1 MNKLIPTALT
11 AEAIK
16 EKAKSLGADLVG
28 IADGA
33 LMDQYPPDPENPR
46 TPSHITEFDGA
57 RVIVLAKR
65 ISFAT
70 SRLPDW
76 NNQHKFYGDELLI
89 SALEEL
95 ALDLVF
101 WLEDNGVPG
110 LLVPY
115 HHVDPLKFQ
124 KGKDTQATHP
134 LSAEHAAVEAGLG
147 TLGLNHQLITPEFG
161 PRVILGLVM
170 TPADIEP
177 DSKLADALC
186 LGPECGRCLKS
197 CPADAVKHWDRDWLS
212 CNRFRSPFG
221 FEFLSDY
228 LTGILTEEDQ
238 TQQIAKLRGMESS
251 EIFQAMLRGSGIITG
266 CRRCADVCPVGQDY
280 DVLLKKW
287 VDEIP
292 EETPEKQKRLEAM
305 IAEETLPASYEKQK
319 RWIGE
324 WPVGEL
330 EGKTKNG

>member
-1 MNKLIPTALT
+1 MNELIPTILT
-11 AEAIK
+11 SDAVK

-33 LMDQYPPDPENPR
+33 LMDQFPPYPDNPR
-46 TPSHITEFDGA
+46 TPSHITEIDGA

-70 SRLPDW
+70 SRLPAW
-76 NNQHKFYGDELLI
+76 NDQHKFYGDELLI

-110 LLVPY
+110 LMVPY
-115 HHVDPLKFQ
+115 HHVDPLKFI
-124 KGKDTQATHP
+124 KGEDTQATHP

-147 TLGLNHQLITPEFG
+147 TLGLNHQLITPEYG

-170 TPADIEP
+170 TSADIEP
-177 DSKLADALC
+177 DQKIDDALC
-186 LGPECGRCLKS
+186 LGPECGRCLTA
-197 CPADAVKHWDRDWLS
+197 CPADAVQHWDRDWKR
-212 CNRFRSPFG
+212 CDGFRSPFG
-221 FEFLSDY
+221 FEFMSDY
-228 LTGILTEEDQ
+228 LTDILTEEDQ
-238 TQQIAKLRGMESS
+238 LQQIAKLRGMESS

-266 CRRCADVCPVGQDY
+266 CRRCADVCPVGNDY
-280 DVLLKKW
+280 ETLLKKW
-287 VDEIP
+287 VDKIP
-292 EETPEKQKRLEAM
+292 EETPEKLKRLKTMVAEA
-305 IAEETLPASYEKQK
+305 TLPEAYAKQH

-324 WPVGEL
+324 FNLG
-330 EGKTKNG
+330 N

>member
-1 MNKLIPTALT
+1 MNELIPTSLT
-11 AEAIK
+11 SEAIK
-16 EKAKSLGADLVG
+16 EKAKELGADLVG

-33 LMDQYPPDPENPR
+33 LMDQYPPDPDNPR
-46 TPSHITEFDGA
+46 TPSHITEIDGA

-70 SRLPDW
+70 SRLPAW
-76 NNQHKFYGDELLI
+76 NDQHKFYGDELLI

-101 WLEDNGVPG
+101 WMEDNGAPA
-110 LLVPY
+110 LMVPY
-115 HHVDPLKFQ
+115 HHVDPLKFE

-161 PRVILGLVM
+161 PRVILGIVM
-170 TPADIEP
+170 TSADIEP
-177 DSKLADALC
+177 DIKIENTLC
-186 LGPECGRCLKS
+186 LGPECGRCLS
-197 CPADAVKHWDRDWLS
+197 ACPADAVQHWDRDWAA
-212 CNRFRSPFG
+212 CDKFRSPFG
-221 FEFLSDY
+221 FEFMSDY
-228 LTGILTEEDQ
+228 LTSILTEEDQ
-238 TQQIAKLRGMESS
+238 LLQIAKLRGMESS

-266 CRRCADVCPVGQDY
+266 CRRCADVCPVGDDY
-280 DVLLKKW
+280 ETLLKKW

-292 EETPEKQKRLEAM
+292 EETPGKLRRLEAM
-305 IAEETLPASYEKQK
+305 VAEATLPDIYEKQR

-324 WPVGEL
+324 IET
-330 EGKTKNG
+330 GK

>member
-1 MNKLIPTALT
+1 MNELIPTRLT
-11 AEAIK
+11 SEAIK

-33 LMDQYPPDPENPR
+33 LMDKFPPDSANPR
-46 TPSHITEFDGA
+46 TPSHITDIDGA

-70 SRLPDW
+70 SRLPAW
-76 NNQHKFYGDELLI
+76 NDQHKFYGDELLI

-101 WLEDNGVPG
+101 WLEDNGAPG

-115 HHVDPLKFQ
+115 HHVDPLKFI
-124 KGKDTQATHP
+124 KGEDTQATRP

-147 TLGLNHQLITPEFG
+147 TLGLNQQLITPEYG
-161 PRVILGLVM
+161 PRVILGLVL
-170 TPADIEP
+170 TSADIEP
-177 DSKLADALC
+177 DSIMEKVLC
-186 LGPECGRCLKS
+186 RGPECGRCLMA
-197 CPADAVKHWDRDWLS
+197 CPADAVQHWDRDWEACDKYL
-212 CNRFRSPFG
+212 SPFG

-228 LTGILTEEDQ
+228 LTNVLKEPDQ
-238 TQQIAKLRGMESS
+238 ANKIGMLRGMESS

-266 CRRCADVCPVGQDY
+266 CRRCADVCPVGDDY
-280 DVLLKKW
+280 EELLKKW

-292 EETPEKQKRLEAM
+292 EETPEKLKRLEVM
-305 IAEETLPASYEKQK
+305 ITEASLPTSYEKQK
-319 RWIGE
+319 RWIGNFK
-324 WPVGEL
+324 PRGQ
-330 EGKTKNG
+330 

>member
-1 MNKLIPTALT
+1 MNELIPTILT
-11 AEAIK
+11 SDAVK

-33 LMDQYPPDPENPR
+33 LMDQFPPNPDNPR
-46 TPSHITEFDGA
+46 TPSHITEIDGA

-70 SRLPDW
+70 SRLPAW
-76 NNQHKFYGDELLI
+76 NDQHKFYGDELLI

-110 LLVPY
+110 LMVPY
-115 HHVDPLKFQ
+115 HHVDPLKFI
-124 KGKDTQATHP
+124 KGEDTQATHP

-147 TLGLNHQLITPEFG
+147 TLGLNHQLITPEYG

-170 TPADIEP
+170 TSADIEP
-177 DSKLADALC
+177 DQKIGDALC
-186 LGPECGRCLKS
+186 LGPECGRCLAA
-197 CPADAVKHWDRDWLS
+197 CPADAVQHWDRDWKR
-212 CNRFRSPFG
+212 CDGFRSPFG
-221 FEFLSDY
+221 FEFMSDY
-228 LTGILTEEDQ
+228 LTDILTEEDQ
-238 TQQIAKLRGMESS
+238 LQQIAKLRGMESS

-266 CRRCADVCPVGQDY
+266 CRRCADVCPVGNDY
-280 DVLLKKW
+280 ETLLKKW
-287 VDEIP
+287 VDKIP
-292 EETPEKQKRLEAM
+292 EETPEKLKRLKTMVAEA
-305 IAEETLPASYEKQK
+305 TLPEAYAKQH

-324 WPVGEL
+324 FNLG
-330 EGKTKNG
+330 N

>member
-1 MNKLIPTALT
+1 MNTLLPTTLT
-11 AEAIK
+11 TEAIK
-16 EKAKSLGADLVG
+16 EKARSLGADLVG

-33 LMDQYPPDPENPR
+33 VMDQFPPDPENPR
-46 TPSHITEFDGA
+46 SPSDITEFDGG

-70 SRLPDW
+70 SRLPAW
-76 NNQHKFYGDELLI
+76 NDQHKFYGDELLI

-115 HHVDPLKFQ
+115 HHVDPLKYA

-147 TLGLNHQLITPEFG
+147 TLGLNHQLITPEYG

-170 TPADIEP
+170 TSADVEP
-177 DSKLADALC
+177 DIKRTEALC
-186 LGPECGRCLKS
+186 LGPECGRCLS
-197 CPADAVKHWDRDWLS
+197 ACPADAVQHWDRDWS
-212 CNRFRSPFG
+212 ACDKYRSPFG
-221 FEFLSDY
+221 FEFMSDY
-228 LTGILTEEDQ
+228 LTEILTEKDQ
-238 TQQIAKLRGMESS
+238 LQQIAKLRGMESS

-266 CRRCADVCPVGQDY
+266 CRRCADVCPVGEDY
-280 DVLLKKW
+280 EELLKKW
-287 VDEIP
+287 VDKIP
-292 EETPEKQKRLEAM
+292 EETPEKLKRLEGM
-305 IAEETLPASYEKQK
+305 VAEATLPEAYEKQS

-324 WPVGEL
+324 VGI
-330 EGKTKNG
+330 GAPK

>member
-1 MNKLIPTALT
+1 MNELIPTILT
-11 AEAIK
+11 SDAVK

-33 LMDQYPPDPENPR
+33 LMDQFPPNPDNPR
-46 TPSHITEFDGA
+46 TPSHITEIDGA

-70 SRLPDW
+70 SRLPAW
-76 NNQHKFYGDELLI
+76 NDQHKFYGDELLI

-110 LLVPY
+110 LMVPY
-115 HHVDPLKFQ
+115 HHVDPLKFI
-124 KGKDTQATHP
+124 KGEDTQATHP

-147 TLGLNHQLITPEFG
+147 TLGLNHQLITPEYG

-170 TPADIEP
+170 TSADIEP
-177 DSKLADALC
+177 DQKIDDALC
-186 LGPECGRCLKS
+186 LGPECGRCLAA
-197 CPADAVKHWDRDWLS
+197 CPADAVQHWDRDWKR
-212 CNRFRSPFG
+212 CDGFRSPFG
-221 FEFLSDY
+221 FEFMSDY
-228 LTGILTEEDQ
+228 LTDILTEEDQ
-238 TQQIAKLRGMESS
+238 LQQIAKLRGMESS

-266 CRRCADVCPVGQDY
+266 CRRCADVCPVGNDY
-280 DVLLKKW
+280 ETLLKKW
-287 VDEIP
+287 VDKIP
-292 EETPEKQKRLEAM
+292 EETPEKLKRLKTMVAEA
-305 IAEETLPASYEKQK
+305 TLPEAYAKQH

-324 WPVGEL
+324 FNLG
-330 EGKTKNG
+330 N

>member
-1 MNKLIPTALT
+1 MNALIPTTLT
-11 AEAIK
+11 SEAIK
-16 EKAKSLGADLVG
+16 AKAKSLGTDLVG
-28 IADGA
+28 IADGTT
-33 LMDQYPPDPENPR
+33 MDQFPPDPENPR
-46 TPSHITEFDGA
+46 TPSDITEIDGA

-65 ISFAT
+65 ISIAT
-70 SRLPDW
+70 SRLPAW
-76 NNQHKFYGDELLI
+76 NDQHKFYGDELLI

-115 HHVDPLKFQ
+115 HHVDPLKFK

-170 TPADIEP
+170 TSADIEP
-177 DSKLADALC
+177 DTRIEAALC
-186 LGPECGRCLKS
+186 RGPECGRCLKA
-197 CPADAVKHWDRDWLS
+197 CPADAVQHWDRDWQS
-212 CNRFRSPFG
+212 CDRFRSPFG

-228 LTGILTEEDQ
+228 LTSILTEEDQ
-238 TQQIAKLRGMESS
+238 LKQIAKLRGMESS

-266 CRRCADVCPVGQDY
+266 CRRCADVCPVGDDY
-280 DVLLKKW
+280 EGLLRTW
-287 VDEIP
+287 VDDIP
-292 EETPEKQKRLEAM
+292 EETPEKRIRLEAM
-305 IAEETLPASYEKQK
+305 VAEATLPPGYKKQR
-319 RWIGE
+319 RWIGDLKPE
-324 WPVGEL
+324 
-330 EGKTKNG
+330 N

>member
-1 MNKLIPTALT
+1 MNDLIATSLT
-11 AEAIK
+11 SADIK
-16 EKAKSLGADLVG
+16 TKAKELGADLVG

-33 LMDQYPPDPENPR
+33 LMDQHPPDPENPR
-46 TPSHITEFDGA
+46 TPSDVTEIDGA

-65 ISFAT
+65 ISIAT
-70 SRLPDW
+70 SRLPAW
-76 NNQHKFYGDELLI
+76 NDQHKFYGDELLI

-101 WLEDNGVPG
+101 WMEDNGVPA

-115 HHVDPLKFQ
+115 HHVDPLKFE

-147 TLGLNHQLITPEFG
+147 TLGLNHQLITPEYG

-170 TPADIEP
+170 TSADIEP
-177 DSKLADALC
+177 DTKKDAALC
-186 LGPECGRCLKS
+186 LGPECGRCLKA
-197 CPADAVKHWDRDWLS
+197 CPADAVQHWDRDWVS
-212 CNRFRSPFG
+212 CDKYRSPFG

-228 LTGILTEEDQ
+228 LTSVLKEPDQ
-238 TQQIAKLRGMESS
+238 ANKIGMLRGMESS

-266 CRRCADVCPVGQDY
+266 CRRCADVCPVGEDY
-280 DVLLKKW
+280 DDLLKKW

-292 EETPEKQKRLEAM
+292 EESPEKLARLEAM
-305 IAEETLPASYEKQK
+305 VRKATLPKSFEKQR
-319 RWIGE
+319 RWIG
-324 WPVGEL
+324 GISA
-330 EGKTKNG
+330 GG

>member
-1 MNKLIPTALT
+1 MNELIPTILT
-11 AEAIK
+11 SDAVK

-33 LMDQYPPDPENPR
+33 LMDQFPPNPDNPR
-46 TPSHITEFDGA
+46 TPSHITEIDGA

-70 SRLPDW
+70 SRLPAW
-76 NNQHKFYGDELLI
+76 NDQHKFYGDELLI

-110 LLVPY
+110 LMVPY
-115 HHVDPLKFQ
+115 HHVDPLKFI
-124 KGKDTQATHP
+124 KGEDTQATHP

-147 TLGLNHQLITPEFG
+147 TLGLNHQLITPEYG
-161 PRVILGLVM
+161 PRIILAIVM
-170 TPADIEP
+170 TSADIEP
-177 DSKLADALC
+177 DIKMENALC
-186 LGPECGRCLKS
+186 LGPECGRCLS
-197 CPADAVKHWDRDWLS
+197 ACPADAVLHWERDWAA
-212 CNRFRSPFG
+212 CDKFRSPFG
-221 FEFLSDY
+221 FEFMSDY
-228 LTGILTEEDQ
+228 LTSILTEEDQ
-238 TQQIAKLRGMESS
+238 LQQIAKLRGMESS

-266 CRRCADVCPVGQDY
+266 CRRCADVCPVGEDY
-280 DVLLKKW
+280 EALLKKW

-292 EETPEKQKRLEAM
+292 EETTEKLKRLKDMVAEATQPE
-305 IAEETLPASYEKQK
+305 AYEIQR

-324 WPVGEL
+324 INSS
-330 EGKTKNG
+330 K